1 MTDTSRTIERDGDFA
16 DLFIDAEPPTFDDVS
31 ITRDGVRLDSE
42 EKIRAFF
49 ASVGLIEQ

>member
-16 DLFIDAEPPTFDDVS
+16 DLFVDAEPPTSDDVS

-49 ASVGLIEQ
+49 ASVDLIEQ